1 MTGRYLTAAG
11 LRDLAVKLTERDLSI
26 LRRVSDLRFIMGDQL
41 TRLHF
46 AGDSDPAADAR
57 AARRALLRLTR
68 LDCLERLPRRVGGVR
83 AGSTGFVYRLGLA
96 GQRLS
101 EERGWQPKRRG
112 RRSQIPGTLFLS
124 HALQVAELHTLLLES
139 DRSGRLEL
147 LELSAEPACWRSYGG
162 THTQR
167 ADTLKPDSYVRLGVG
182 EYEDSYFIE
191 VDRGTEGSR
200 ALEGQL
206 KRYLAYQASGRE
218 QAERGVFPRT
228 LWLAP
233 DAGRVAVIED
243 CIAGLPSS
251 APELFAVTPFS
262 ELLTVIT
269 NSSGVTHSQFSD

>member
-1 MTGRYLTAAG
+1 MRGRYLTAAG
-11 LRDLAVKLTERDLSI
+11 LRDLAAQMSERDITI
-26 LRRVSDLRFIMGDQL
+26 LRRVSDLRFVSGGQL
-41 TRLHF
+41 ARLHF
-46 AGDSDPAADAR
+46 AGDSDPAANAR

-83 AGSTGFVYRLGLA
+83 AGSAGFVYRLGLA
-96 GQRLS
+96 GQRLA
-101 EERGWQPKRRG
+101 EDRGWQPKRRG

-124 HALQVAELHTLLLES
+124 HALQVAELHTLLTES

-162 THTQR
+162 AHTQR
-167 ADTLKPDSYVRLGVG
+167 AETLKPDSYVRLGAG

-206 KRYLAYQASGRE
+206 KRYLAYQASGIE

-233 DAGRVAVIED
+233 DAGRADAIRG
-243 CIAGLPSS
+243 CIARLPSP
-251 APELFAVTPFS
+251 AQELFAVTPFS
-262 ELLTVIT
+262 ALLNVLT
-269 NSSGVTHSQFSD
+269 SPAGVTHRQSSD